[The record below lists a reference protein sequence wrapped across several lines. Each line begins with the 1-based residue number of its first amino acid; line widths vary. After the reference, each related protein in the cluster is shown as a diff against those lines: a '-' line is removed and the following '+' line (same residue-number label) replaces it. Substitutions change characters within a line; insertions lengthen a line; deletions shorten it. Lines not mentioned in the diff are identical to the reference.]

1 MKYEITKEETKETRM
16 ITVNDVSLNFSGQ
29 TLFKHVDLKFT
40 PGNCYGIIGANGAGK
55 TTFLRILSGDLEP
68 TTGEVVISKDQR
80 MSVLKQ
86 DHFQYDQY
94 TVLDTVIMGNQRLY
108 DIMKEKDAL
117 YAKED
122 FTDADGV
129 KASELEAEFAD
140 MDGWE
145 AESDVS
151 RLIQG
156 LGLSE
161 DILYSEMSTLT
172 AKEKVKVLL
181 AQALFG
187 KPDIILLDEP
197 TNHLD
202 IQAIQWL
209 EDFILECESLIIVV
223 SHDRHF
229 LNTVCTNIVDVDY
242 GGIKMYVGNYEFWYE
257 SSQMMQRL
265 IRDQNKKKEEKIK
278 ELQEFVSRFSA
289 NKSKSKQATA
299 RRKLLDKLTVEEM
312 PASSRR
318 YPFVG
323 FKMDREP
330 GKEIL
335 AVEGLTKTV
344 DGRKVLDN
352 VSFRVNKGDKIAFVG
367 EDEIAT
373 TTLFKILMEE
383 LEPDEGTFK
392 WGTTITTSYFPLD
405 NSAFFNDCDLNL
417 VDWLGQYT
425 ADNAE
430 ENTES
435 FKRSFLGRMLFSGDD
450 VYKPVKVLS
459 GGEKVRCMLS
469 RMMLFG
475 SNVLVLDQ
483 PTNHL
488 DLESITAVNNGLI
501 DFKGVVL
508 FASHD
513 HEFVE
518 TIADRIME
526 FVDGK
531 LIDKMCTYD
540 DYISGQRDEML
551 TRLKG

>member
-1 MKYEITKEETKETRM
+1 M
-16 ITVNDVSLNFSGQ
+16 IDVVNVSLNFSGQ
-29 TLFKHVDLKFT
+29 PLFKDVDLKFT

-55 TTFLRILSGDLEP
+55 STFLRILSGALEP
-68 TTGEVVISKDQR
+68 TTGHVSVKPGVR

-86 DHFQYDQY
+86 DHFAYDEY

-108 DIMKEKDAL
+108 DVMKEKDAI
-117 YAKED
+117 YMKED
-122 FTDADGV
+122 FSDADGIR
-129 KASELEAEFAD
+129 AAELEAEFAE

-156 LGLSE
+156 LGLSG
-161 DILYSEMSTLT
+161 DILYSQMNSLT
-172 AKEKVKVLL
+172 GKEKVKVLL

-187 KPDIILLDEP
+187 NPGIILLDEP

-202 IQAIQWL
+202 VKAINWL
-209 EDFILECESLIIVV
+209 EDFLLDYEGTVIVV

-242 GGIKMYVGNYEFWYE
+242 GKIKMYVGNYEFWYE
-257 SSQMMQRL
+257 SSQL
-265 IRDQNKKKEEKIK
+265 IQKMIKDQNKKNAEKIK
-278 ELQEFVSRFSA
+278 ELQTFIQRFSA
-289 NKSKSKQATA
+289 NKSKSKQATS

-323 FKMDREP
+323 FNMDREP
-330 GKEIL
+330 GKDIL
-335 AVEGLTKTV
+335 IVENISKSI
-344 DGRKVLDN
+344 DGVKILDN

-367 EDEIAT
+367 ENEIAN
-373 TTLFKILMEE
+373 TTLFKIIMGEM
-383 LEPDEGTFK
+383 EPDEGSYK
-392 WGTTITTSYFPLD
+392 WGVTITNSYFPMD
-405 NSAFFNDCDLNL
+405 NSEFFNGCSLNL
-417 VDWLGQYT
+417 VEWLGQYT
-425 ADNAE
+425 
-430 ENTES
+430 TETTET
-435 FKRSFLGRMLFSGDD
+435 FMRSFLGRMLFSGDD
-450 VYKPVKVLS
+450 VYKEVQVLS

-488 DLESITAVNNGLI
+488 DLESITAVNDGLKS
-501 DFKGVVL
+501 FKGNVI

-513 HEFVE
+513 HEFIQ
-518 TIADRIME
+518 TIANRIME
-526 FVDGK
+526 IRKDGT
-531 LIDKMCTYD
+531 LIDKLCTYD
-540 DYISGQRDEML
+540 EYIEM
-551 TRLKG
+551 